1 MSKDHGQGIFTMD
14 VITSVSKCKILGEAK
29 GRALEA
35 ITSNETALLK
45 NRIKAER
52 LCHAARSVSELAIAM
67 TNFSLS
73 HQGLKV
79 LR

>member
-1 MSKDHGQGIFTMD
+1 MSQDFGQGIFTMGT
-14 VITSVSKCKILGEAK
+14 ITRVSKCKTLGEAK
-29 GRALEA
+29 GIALEA
-35 ITSNETALLK
+35 VMSSETALPK

-52 LCHAARSVSELAIAM
+52 LCHATRSVSELAIAM